1 MTVVLHLPWPPSVN
15 DANKFSRRG
24 YYPSDDKKNFFRE
37 ANSLFL
43 TQKRSLSGQKVA
55 GPFTYHLVLNRSQ
68 RGPLMDGDNRAK
80 YPLDCAQKFGLIE
93 NDKLAEGGSWSWGS
107 CEHGAMLSIHPFS
120 VNQAESAL
128 HVDGNADLALSQ

>member
-37 ANSLFL
+37 ADSLFL
-43 TQKRSLSGQKVA
+43 TQKRSLSGQKIN
-55 GPFTYHLVLNRSQ
+55 GPFTYHLVLNRAQ

-80 YPLDCAQKFGLIE
+80 YPIDCAQKFGLIE
-93 NDKLAEGGSWSWGS
+93 NDKLAEGGSWSWGN
-107 CEHGAMLSIHPFS
+107 CEHGAMLSIHP
-120 VNQAESAL
+120 VTP
-128 HVDGNADLALSQ
+128 